1 MNVQTKAKP
10 DDTRARIMQSA
21 EALFRQ
27 MGFAKTAVADIAAD
41 LGMSPAN
48 IYRFFP
54 SKLAIVDAI
63 CQRCLAEVEEQ
74 VWAVVRSD
82 APAGVRLERMV
93 LAILAYHTENLLTE
107 RRVHDMVLAAIESS
121 WDAIQAHK
129 EAVRRA
135 IEQILRDG
143 IATGEFE
150 PVEPHETARVMVFSL
165 VAFFNPVV
173 IGQCLRDE
181 IDLQAAASASVRFLL
196 RAVTPRS

>member
-1 MNVQTKAKP
+1 MTVQLKAKP

-129 EAVRRA
+129 ESVRRA

-143 IATGEFE
+143 IASGEFE
-150 PVEPHETARVMVFSL
+150 PVEPAETARVMVLCL
-165 VAFFNPVV
+165 VAYFNPVV

-181 IDLQAAASASVRFLL
+181 IDLEAAASASVRFLL